1 MSTSLLI
8 LAFNE
13 EKNISTLIDNF
24 IGEFSNVI
32 VVNDASKDKTKKIL
46 DDLSLKMKNF

>member
-1 MSTSLLI
+1 MK
-8 LAFNE
+8 
-13 EKNISTLIDNF
+13 KNISTLIDNF

-46 DDLSLKMKNF
+46 DDLRKMKNF

>member
-32 VVNDASKDKTKKIL
+32 VVNDAVKINKKDIR
-46 DDLSLKMKNF
+46 